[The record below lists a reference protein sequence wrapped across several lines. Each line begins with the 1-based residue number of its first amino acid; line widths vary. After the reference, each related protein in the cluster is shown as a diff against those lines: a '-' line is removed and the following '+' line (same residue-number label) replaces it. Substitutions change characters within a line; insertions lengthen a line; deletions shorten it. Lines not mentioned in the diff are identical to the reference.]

1 MWLADNYQCL
11 VFCYAQLVTKS
22 CMGEVKMNKPIQSK
36 RKGSVLALV
45 MVILVIMLVMGVGLL
60 SLGQSSRIRAA
71 RTGSE
76 IVARSAADAGLTKA
90 LFEMNEK
97 LKAKPWTDSNLPS
110 AVTETLPNC
119 DATLSYT
126 VTVDGNNVYNIESI
140 GSSGQAQKKVKSSLE
155 LDGLFEYA
163 IFVKGILTLMNG
175 TTIDMYNAGAGDP
188 ALQIGTNST
197 TAGAIT
203 AKTGVTID
211 GDVIVGPG
219 GDPDTVIDSQLEAA
233 ITGDTRPGFKE
244 EELASITVP
253 TWLGALPSQ
262 GTLTGGTTVTTS
274 AKYDNIDLGNSEIS
288 TIDGAVELYVTGD
301 VILDNSAQLLIVDAN
316 TNPDASLTLYL
327 GGNLISKNGGLIN
340 NAAMDPHK
348 VKIYGL
354 DTCTGI
360 HFMTN
365 SIFYGAIYAPNADVQ
380 LNAKVDYYGSC
391 IADSFTQNVDA
402 FFHYDAS
409 LREVSADEV
418 GVHFVVKQWN
428 EE

>member
-1 MWLADNYQCL
+1 
-11 VFCYAQLVTKS
+11 
-22 CMGEVKMNKPIQSK
+22 MGEVKMNKPTQSK

-97 LKAKPWTDSNLPS
+97 LKAKPWTDSNLPNTV
-110 AVTETLPNC
+110 AETLPNC

-163 IFVKGILTLMNG
+163 IFVNGILTLMNG
-175 TTIDMYNAGAGDP
+175 TTLDMYNSGAGDT

-197 TAGAIT
+197 EAGAVT

-219 GDPDTVIDSQLEAA
+219 GDPDTVIDSKLEAN
-233 ITGDTRPGFKE
+233 ITGDTYPGFKE
-244 EELASITVP
+244 NELSSITVP
-253 TWLGALPSQ
+253 AWLGALPSQ
-262 GTLTGGTTVTTS
+262 GILTGGTTVTTS
-274 AKYDNIDLGNSEIS
+274 AKYDNISLGNSEIS
-288 TIDGAVELYVTGD
+288 AIDGAVTLYVTGD

-340 NAAMDPHK
+340 NAAMDPLK

-354 DTCTGI
+354 DTCTSI
-360 HFMTN
+360 DFKTN
-365 SIFYGAIYAPNADVQ
+365 SVFYGAIYAPNADVQ
-380 LNAKVDYYGSC
+380 LNAYVEYYGAC
-391 IADSFTQNVDA
+391 TANSFTQNVNSN
-402 FFHYDAS
+402 FHYDAS
-409 LREVSADEV
+409 LREVGVDDI